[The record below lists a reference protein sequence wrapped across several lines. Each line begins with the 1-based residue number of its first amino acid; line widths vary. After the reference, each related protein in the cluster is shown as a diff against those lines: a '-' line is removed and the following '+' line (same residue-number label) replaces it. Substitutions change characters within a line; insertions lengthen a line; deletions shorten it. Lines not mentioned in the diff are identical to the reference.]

1 MRMCTCVYWQL
12 DIGNRVRSGPSEAGG
27 DVMGISNRADKTGA
41 ANRSLSDGDLADRPC
56 GRGEGLRGLVFLC
69 ASGGVGL
76 TTLVALVAKSL
87 AGRSHVCALADLDL
101 TGGGMDVLLGI
112 EGVPGLRLEQ
122 IRAPLGRMDSRALM
136 EELPVWDGIPVLS
149 NDPWNGPA
157 PGWWDMDAALKAM
170 SGFAELL
177 LVDAGRGTGLR
188 TLRSIA
194 GLPRVLLVDMTVLGL
209 ARARSLLAGSKPP
222 GGVNRETADAHES
235 SDAHWAGQVDMGRGR
250 RAPGSTGRD
259 VAGGVP
265 AGSESG
271 GANPIDVDPLVVIGV
286 RPHVGR
292 SSDLVGQDE
301 AADFL
306 GLPLICV
313 LKPEASLAGSVQSGL
328 GLRKIPRSYQKA
340 LKPLIDVIE
349 DSLPFRSGGIG
360 G

>member
-1 MRMCTCVYWQL
+1 
-12 DIGNRVRSGPSEAGG
+12 
-27 DVMGISNRADKTGA
+27 MGISNRADKTGA
-41 ANRSLSDGDLADRPC
+41 ANRRPSDGGLAGRPG

-222 GGVNRETADAHES
+222 GGVNRETADAHEG

>member
-41 ANRSLSDGDLADRPC
+41 ANRRPSDGGLAGRPG
-56 GRGEGLRGLVFLC
+56 GRGEGSRGLVFLC

-101 TGGGMDVLLGI
+101 TGGGMDILLGI

-170 SGFAELL
+170 SGSAELL

-209 ARARSLLAGSKPP
+209 ARARSLLAGSK
-222 GGVNRETADAHES
+222 S
-235 SDAHWAGQVDMGRGR
+235 
-250 RAPGSTGRD
+250 PGSTGRD